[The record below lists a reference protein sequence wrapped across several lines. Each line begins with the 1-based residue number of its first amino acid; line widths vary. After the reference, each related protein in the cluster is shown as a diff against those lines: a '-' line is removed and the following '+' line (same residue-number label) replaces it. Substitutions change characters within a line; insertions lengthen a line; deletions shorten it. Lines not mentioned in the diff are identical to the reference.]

1 MKKALSLIIILLIIF
16 YSHIKA
22 QQIDPLKQ
30 NLIFNIDNLGDGHLE
45 MSYKFTASQWD
56 NFKKIMGANE
66 DMLKRQMERALP
78 SYYLQNFVYKEDA
91 MNRTYTLSF
100 DALGLAKI
108 NDNGQWQIDMDIKNP
123 DITKISDRN
132 YALTAT
138 YNSQGTLIQQMAKL
152 NIPESASDIKEGKDA
167 FGKAIFT
174 YTLTPGNKGFSLIF
188 LIAGILLIAA
198 GVVAFLKPDLIKTGQ
213 KTVAYPFAPPMPATA
228 VAAPAATQP
237 ANPEQGENP
246 AQAANSTPI

>member
-1 MKKALSLIIILLIIF
+1 MKKALSLIIILLITF
-16 YSHIKA
+16 YSNVKA

-78 SYYLQNFVYKEDA
+78 AYYLQNFVYKEDA

-100 DALGLAKI
+100 DALGLARI

-152 NIPESASDIKEGKDA
+152 NIPENASDIKQEKDA

-174 YTLTPGNKGFSLIF
+174 YTLTPGHKGFSLLF
-188 LIAGILLIAA
+188 LVAGILLIAA
-198 GVVAFLKPDLIKTGQ
+198 GAVAYLKPDLIKFG
-213 KTVAYPFAPPMPATA
+213 KRTVAYPFASPAPVT
-228 VAAPAATQP
+228 VAAQAPSATPVSPVIPPDPGQ
-237 ANPEQGENP
+237 
-246 AQAANSTPI
+246 QAANI

>member
-1 MKKALSLIIILLIIF
+1 MKKALSLIIILLITF
-16 YSHIKA
+16 YSNVKA

-78 SYYLQNFVYKEDA
+78 AYYLQNFVYKEDA

-100 DALGLAKI
+100 DALGLARI

-152 NIPESASDIKEGKDA
+152 NIPDNASDIKQGKDA

-174 YTLTPGNKGFSLIF
+174 YTLTPGHKGFSLIF

-198 GVVAFLKPDLIKTGQ
+198 GAVAYLKPDLIKFG
-213 KTVAYPFAPPMPATA
+213 KKAVPYPFAPPAPVT
-228 VAAPAATQP
+228 VAAQATPVSPVVPPDPGQ
-237 ANPEQGENP
+237 
-246 AQAANSTPI
+246 QAANI

>member
-1 MKKALSLIIILLIIF
+1 MKKALSLIIILLIAF
-16 YSHIKA
+16 YANVKA

-56 NFKKIMGANE
+56 NFKKIMGSNE

-78 SYYLQNFVYKEDA
+78 GYYLQNFIYKEDA

-100 DALGLAKI
+100 DALGLARI

-152 NIPESASDIKEGKDA
+152 NIPESASDIKQGKDA

-174 YTLTPGNKGFSLIF
+174 YTLTPGHKGFSLLF

-198 GVVAFLKPDLIKTGQ
+198 GAVAYLKPDLFHFGK
-213 KTVAYPFAPPMPATA
+213 KPVAYPFAPPASAA
-228 VAAPAATQP
+228 VAAQAPPPTPVAPPDPGQ
-237 ANPEQGENP
+237 
-246 AQAANSTPI
+246 QAANI